1 MAEPAGKDVTTILVA
16 GHESAEGADVRYLE
30 QARNRWFVTPIGRPL
45 HNLLTRHLA
54 SGDGPIVVVP
64 MTMGRNPTLVA
75 DTAKTVQWLAAGA
88 PERLALA
95 APFGSPDH
103 LISWLR
109 LAATGIRSRSSD
121 AAMVIQAPSSDP
133 FDEAELHRVAHLVR
147 THGAGNVVE
156 VATTHTDDDLVDVLQ
171 RLRRLGHPHAVVV
184 PAGFRRESPVPLD
197 DSRFTGC
204 EFYGPLMSEQAAI
217 RIIDA
222 RIRDAVHELAHGRT
236 GVESGLMADHGHGY
250 AHSHAFDDS
259 PDSAHGHGHGHG
271 HGQEHAHRSRPG
283 DDPDTEHSHRHPA
296 TASSH

>member
-1 MAEPAGKDVTTILVA
+1 MAEPAGKDTTTILVA
-16 GHESAEGADVRYLE
+16 GHESADGADVRYLE
-30 QARNRWFVTPIGRPL
+30 QARDRWFVTPIGRPL
-45 HNLLTRHLA
+45 HNLLTRHLS

-75 DTAKTVQWLAAGA
+75 DTAKTVRWLTSASQ
-88 PERLALA
+88 RLALA

-109 LAATGIRSRSSD
+109 LAATSIRSRSPD

-184 PAGFRRESPVPLD
+184 PAGFRRQSPVPLD
-197 DSRFTGC
+197 DSRFAGC

-259 PDSAHGHGHGHG
+259 SAGAHGHGHGHQS
-271 HGQEHAHRSRPG
+271 HPG
-283 DDPDTEHSHRHPA
+283 DDPGTEHNHRHPA